1 MTESGAAALAEAKAQ
16 LRERALRI
24 RAACDPALG
33 TELARHVLAD
43 CPPPPGAVV
52 GGYWPMGDEIDIRPL
67 LYALAER
74 GFVICLPETPPRGKP
89 LLFKKWEPGTEMVP
103 GRFGTEY
110 PAGEILRP
118 DFVLVP
124 LLAFDA
130 RGNRLGYGG
139 GYYDRTLAAL
149 PGAFRLGCAFAAQEV
164 AEVPV
169 GELDLNL
176 DAIATEKRSLKF
188 KK

>member
-1 MTESGAAALAEAKAQ
+1 MTEDGAAALAEAKAQ

-24 RAACDPALG
+24 RAEYDPALG
-33 TELARHVLAD
+33 TELARHVLEGF
-43 CPPPPGAVV
+43 PPPPGAVMA
-52 GGYWPMGDEIDIRPL
+52 GYWPMGDEIDIRPL

-74 GFVICLPETPPRGKP
+74 GFVICLPETPPRGQK
-89 LLFKKWEPGTEMVP
+89 LVFRKWEPGAEMVP
-103 GRFGTEY
+103 GRFGTEH
-110 PAGEILRP
+110 PTGEILRP
-118 DFVLVP
+118 DFVLMP

-130 RGNRLGYGG
+130 KGNRVGYGG

-169 GELDLNL
+169 GERDLRL
-176 DAIATEKRSLKF
+176 QAVATEVEVRHLAH
-188 KK
+188 